1 MNGDDKHNKIPVPN
15 ALIKMLKEFEGLRLT
30 AYRDIGGGAWTIGYG
45 HTGSDVTEGMTI
57 TEKEA
62 EDFLLKDASK
72 SLNLLL
78 ESSPALKSTSENRLV
93 AVADFVF
100 NLGIGNYNKSTF
112 KQRVDAQDWE
122 KAAEECKKWTKAGG
136 KVLPGLVKRRDA
148 EVKLLL
154 ES

>member
-1 MNGDDKHNKIPVPN
+1 M
-15 ALIKMLKEFEGLRLT
+15 
-30 AYRDIGGGAWTIGYG
+30 DIVA
-45 HTGSDVTEGMTI
+45 HVREDMTI
-57 TEKEA
+57 TAKEA
-62 EDFLLKDASK
+62 EDLLLSDLRSHLDLLLDAS
-72 SLNLLL
+72 
-78 ESSPALKSTSENRLV
+78 PTLKSASENRLV